1 MNKWGSGGLFSALP
15 GTRCELSFAQT
26 MSKAYMYIQTVD
38 NGVRGM
44 DGGAT
49 TCTACGV
56 SEGGDGVRVWQCGW
70 ASRHTFFLWLRS
82 PHAEEHSFICG
93 TPWPHQSLCTCQ
105 AASLSKTKDA
115 KHCAHAGKSGTRRCI
130 GRGTV
135 APSSHVRVV
144 PTKAPSGGPTD
155 IRQPL
160 EDLSTRWAPEGPR

>member
-1 MNKWGSGGLFSALP
+1 
-15 GTRCELSFAQT
+15 

-44 DGGAT
+44 DGGGRRHARHVESPK
-49 TCTACGV
+49 GEMEFV
-56 SEGGDGVRVWQCGW
+56 SGSVGGQVG
-70 ASRHTFFLWLRS
+70 TPFFLWLRS

-93 TPWPHQSLCTCQ
+93 TPWPHQSLCTRQ
-105 AASLSKTKDA
+105 AASLSKTKDS

-135 APSSHVRVV
+135 APSNHVRVV